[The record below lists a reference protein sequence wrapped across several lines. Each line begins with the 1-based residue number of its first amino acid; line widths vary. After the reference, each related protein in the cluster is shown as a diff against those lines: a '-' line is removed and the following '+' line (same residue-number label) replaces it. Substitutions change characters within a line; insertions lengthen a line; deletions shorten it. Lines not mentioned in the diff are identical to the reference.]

1 MRTSLSAFIN
11 SEIQYNY
18 SASYGIRNCKLQ
30 NKKLHKGVDIFLLQR
45 VSASKCLHFTYME
58 LAMLTTFLDNV
69 QAYIV
74 VTPGVTTWWFSYDG
88 EEDTPREL
96 YCNKNLSDMI
106 QNWHTNAIYLDGILS
121 TAWLPIATLHITICV
136 FQQYVCTVEI
146 HTYTAGTI
154 LQTRKDDHFINHNHA
169 KIFIVLYTI
178 WSIIYTYIHLHVNDV
193 VSWILTDTSFIF
205 LYW

>member
-1 MRTSLSAFIN
+1 MKFNKIILQATEL
-11 SEIQYNY
+11 EI
-18 SASYGIRNCKLQ
+18 ASYRT
-30 NKKLHKGVDIFLLQR
+30 KKLHEGVGIFLLQR
-45 VSASKCLHFTYME
+45 VSASKCIHFTY
-58 LAMLTTFLDNV
+58 LYGTCNAYHFLDNV
-69 QAYIV
+69 QAYII
-74 VTPGVTTWWFSYDG
+74 VTPGVTTRWFSYDG

-121 TAWLPIATLHITICV
+121 TAWLPITTLHITIRV
-136 FQQYVCTVEI
+136 FQQYVCTMEI

-154 LQTRKDDHFINHNHA
+154 LQTRKDDQFINHNHA
-169 KIFIVLYTI
+169 KIFIFLYTM

-193 VSWILTDTSFIF
+193 VSWTLTDTLFIF